1 MQSIL
6 PNILDVAKQHHLEVD
21 RKTVGKK
28 ETRFKCPFCHADV
41 NRAGKYYLSINEH
54 KNIYKCWHCQE
65 SGGVLKLVSFLE
77 NKPESEMIEQL
88 RKNNGFSYE
97 KHPAEKL
104 TRSQL
109 KLIGYEKIDWIK
121 NREYDVELYKHFRE
135 HVYQKWLNFV
145 AYKQDF
151 AYQQLY
157 IGLLTGT
164 FQQAVKQIEKEEIEL
179 NITLLDRAL
188 KKLSSDERSLNELE
202 TEEFAAAVCK
212 RKHPFYEN
220 SDNFFILDNKK
231 QKEKDFYE

>member
-6 PNILDVAKQHHLEVD
+6 PNILDVANQHHLEVD
-21 RKTVGKK
+21 RKTIGKK
-28 ETRFKCPFCHADV
+28 ETRFKCPFCLADA
-41 NRAGKYYLSINEH
+41 NRRGRYYLSINEH
-54 KNIYKCWHCQE
+54 KNIFKCWHCQK
-65 SGGVLKLVSFLE
+65 SGGVLKLISFLE

-88 RKNNGFSYE
+88 RKSNGYSYE

-109 KLIGYEKIDWIK
+109 KWIGYEKIDWIK
-121 NREYDVELYKHFRE
+121 NRQYDVGLYKHFRE
-135 HVYQKWLNFV
+135 HVYRKWLDFV

-151 AYQQLY
+151 AYQQMY

-179 NITLLDRAL
+179 NISLLDRAL
-188 KKLSSDERSLNELE
+188 KKLSSEERSIEELE
-202 TEEFAAAVCK
+202 KEEFAAAVGK

-220 SDNFFILDNKK
+220 SDDFFTMPK
-231 QKEKDFYE
+231 